1 MAGALPP
8 GDAPREEHAPPAK
21 AVSREKAVSPGKAV
35 FPGMIV
41 FHETKVQPQARGASK
56 GAVPSAAVRGK
67 IGRARAVSQAAVQ
80 RGLVPTAIVAG
91 MIAFGLTA
99 LIVLLLTVS
108 PLAVGM
114 GIARVLIASMA
125 VGMSASARVLI
136 RIASARGGG
145 APTGSPPTGAA
156 VMG

>member
-1 MAGALPP
+1 
-8 GDAPREEHAPPAK
+8 
-21 AVSREKAVSPGKAV
+21 
-35 FPGMIV
+35 MIV

-80 RGLVPTAIVAG
+80 RVAVQRGLVPTAIVAG

-114 GIARVLIASMA
+114 GIVRVLIASMA

-145 APTGSPPTGAA
+145 ALTGLPPTGAA